1 MAEALPPDLA
11 ELETALA
18 AADREARAVVEGL
31 DDARANWQPR
41 GGAGWSVAQCLDHL
55 AVANTTYVAA
65 MAPAVA
71 RARGRGRMRRGP
83 VAPGFF
89 ASLFIRELE
98 PPVRRKMR
106 NPRVIAPTSALPVAE
121 ALARFVRSQEAV
133 RRLLSDAEDLDLA
146 VRFANPYVSGL
157 RFRLQAGFLIVLAH
171 DRRHLWQARQVRAD
185 AAFPAR

>member
-1 MAEALPPDLA
+1 MPGALPPDLA
-11 ELETALA
+11 ELEKALD
-18 AADREARAVVEGL
+18 AADREARDVVEGL

-55 AVANTTYVAA
+55 AAANTAYVAA
-65 MAPAVA
+65 MDVAVA

-83 VAPGFF
+83 VVPGLF
-89 ASLFIRELE
+89 ASLFVRELE
-98 PPVRRKMR
+98 PPVRRRMR
-106 NPRVIAPTSALPVAE
+106 NPRTIAPTSALPVGE
-121 ALARFVRSQEAV
+121 ALARFLRSHEAV
-133 RRLLSDAEDLDLA
+133 RRLLSDARDLDLA
-146 VRFANPYVSGL
+146 VRFANPYVAGL